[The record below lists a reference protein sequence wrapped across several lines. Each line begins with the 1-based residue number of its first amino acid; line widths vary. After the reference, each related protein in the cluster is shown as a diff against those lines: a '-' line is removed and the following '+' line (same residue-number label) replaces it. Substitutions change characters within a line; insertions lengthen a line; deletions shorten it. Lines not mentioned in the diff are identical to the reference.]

1 MEKFDHKMMLYIR
14 RFSCDTL
21 RTMSFLQALMAC
33 KLFKSMAHEADQDD
47 LEIEIPE
54 KIRTYAM

>member
-1 MEKFDHKMMLYIR
+1 MMLYIR
-14 RFSCDTL
+14 RFSCYTL
-21 RTMSFLQALMAC
+21 HAMFFLQALMAC

>member
-1 MEKFDHKMMLYIR
+1 MMLYIR
-14 RFSCDTL
+14 KFSCYTIHA
-21 RTMSFLQALMAC
+21 MFFLQALMAC